1 MHLFFLSIYQKSTA
15 EELLNKELLLKFV
28 EVDEKLS
35 RLILSNS
42 KAIASSQSELKIGS
56 VVTGI
61 VQILKP
67 YGAFIDI
74 GGVNGL
80 LHVSQI
86 SQNHISDI
94 AAVLQPGDM
103 LKVFHSVRACW
114 RSSSVYSLEH
124 VEIIFCG
131 CRS

>member
-42 KAIASSQSELKIGS
+42 KAIVSSQSELRIGS

-67 YGAFIDI
+67 YGAFVDI

-86 SQNHISDI
+86 SQNHIPDI

-103 LKVFHSVRACW
+103 LKVFHCQ
-114 RSSSVYSLEH
+114 
-124 VEIIFCG
+124 
-131 CRS
+131 